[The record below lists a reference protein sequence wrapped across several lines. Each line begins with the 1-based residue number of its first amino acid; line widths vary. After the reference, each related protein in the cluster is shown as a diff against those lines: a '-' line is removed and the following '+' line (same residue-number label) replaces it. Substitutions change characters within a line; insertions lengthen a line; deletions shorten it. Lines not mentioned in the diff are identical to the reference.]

1 MKKKIQEI
9 KLNFQ
14 DGKQRVSENIDS
26 IYNDILADYMLEVSE
41 LHSPLDE
48 NGLSYLQSLSESI
61 TDTTKELQELKADL
75 DKCYD
80 LKGIIDL
87 SEKYPIFEGCEET
100 LIGAFLGVN
109 ITIL

>member
-1 MKKKIQEI
+1 MKNKIQEI

-14 DGKQRVSENIDS
+14 DGKQRVSENIDTV
-26 IYNDILADYMLEVSE
+26 YNDIIADYILEVSK
-41 LHSPLDE
+41 LRVPLDE
-48 NGLSYLQSLSESI
+48 NDLSYLQSLSESI
-61 TDTTKELQELKADL
+61 TNTTNELKDLKKDL

-80 LKGIIDL
+80 LKGITDL

-100 LIGAFLGVN
+100 LIGAFLGIN